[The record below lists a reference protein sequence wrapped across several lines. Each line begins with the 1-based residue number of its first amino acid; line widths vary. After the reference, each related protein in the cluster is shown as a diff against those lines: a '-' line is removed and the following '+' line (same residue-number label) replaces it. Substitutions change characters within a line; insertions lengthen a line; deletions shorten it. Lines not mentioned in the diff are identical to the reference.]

1 MWRSAVPEVV
11 SSRVIY
17 YHAIHVIS
25 SMEFRRGGGSGPIR
39 AVSHAERGKFQGD
52 VCGRNVVMMT
62 ALRYDPADAPFG

>member
-39 AVSHAERGKFQGD
+39 AVSQKEANSK
-52 VCGRNVVMMT
+52 VV
-62 ALRYDPADAPFG
+62 YADGMLL